1 MKEKEELWRFDCLG
15 DRGLDDLNEGAH
27 AKMIKQATQCAV
39 QIFHGVAFCI

>member
-27 AKMIKQATQCAV
+27 AKMINNIPYKTFFTMLV
-39 QIFHGVAFCI
+39 